1 MRVERY
7 LTKADVETT
16 LQLHRNTVSRLLAKG
31 CFPGAFR
38 TGGRWRIPV
47 RDLENFAANEKNQ
60 AEFPACGKPSAVQ
73 GNERPG
79 GTR

>member
-7 LTKADVETT
+7 LTKADVEAT

-47 RDLENFAANEKNQ
+47 RDLENFAGSETNH
-60 AEFPACGKPSAVQ
+60 AEIPACGTPSAVQ
-73 GNERPG
+73 KDGRPG

>member
-16 LQLHRNTVSRLLAKG
+16 LQLHRNTVSRLLANG
-31 CFPGAFR
+31 CFPRAFR

-47 RDLENFAANEKNQ
+47 GDVEAFAANGQCSMGQK
-60 AEFPACGKPSAVQ
+60 V
-73 GNERPG
+73 G
-79 GTR
+79 GRQ

>member
-7 LTKADVETT
+7 LTKADVEAT
-16 LQLHRNTVSRLLAKG
+16 LQLHRNTVSRLLAQG

-47 RDLENFAANEKNQ
+47 GDLESFAARAKVRPELPKM
-60 AEFPACGKPSAVQ
+60 GKPSAVQ
-73 GNERPG
+73 QDDRPG
-79 GTR
+79 ERQ